1 VSPSVNKSQ
10 SISKSKSKSKSIAK
24 KANAV
29 GMIVFKNP
37 LYVVGACLSAWT
49 HRQFIRKLGL
59 NIQLIVMVDD
69 VIYQYKDELSKY
81 FDRVELIQ
89 MREMK
94 LNPDYKVIHKYSEW
108 MKNSVTKWEILQ
120 YDEYAK
126 ILFIDVD
133 ILPIKPEFY
142 NVFKMDTPGIVVK
155 GMNEQQNQVIPPE
168 TFLNNISVDPSE
180 YYNLSLKLKNSLD
193 AGFVLFTPDKT
204 LYDEYFKFLKVC
216 EGTAGYIS
224 SYHSSVDE
232 TTLLLFFVVYKQ
244 MPVHHI
250 PYDYAAIPWE
260 KFAYNKANVKGVN
273 FLSMVKPWVKVPMIQ
288 WADENIWHDIARKA
302 FVHNTV
308 LQRLHAKYLI
318 EYLYTFYHTW
328 KKNIHKGNSPYNMEC
343 VKSNKLKYKT
353 FRLFDY
359 LKRVHQERLS
369 PQQINY
375 ILAENAKIHAEM
387 NKKLLISF
395 TELDKL

>member
-1 VSPSVNKSQ
+1 
-10 SISKSKSKSKSIAK
+10 
-24 KANAV
+24 
-29 GMIVFKNP
+29 MIVFKNP

-49 HRQFIRKLGL
+49 HRQFINNL
-59 NIQLIVMVDD
+59 NLDIQLIVMVDD
-69 VIYQYKDELSKY
+69 VLYYQYKDELSKY
-81 FDRVELIQ
+81 FDRVELIK

-108 MKNSVTKWEILQ
+108 MKNSVSKWEILK

-133 ILPIKPEFY
+133 ILPIKPDFY
-142 NVFKMDTPGIVVK
+142 NVFDIDTPGIVVK
-155 GMNEQQNQVIPPE
+155 GMNAQQNQIIRPD
-168 TFLNNISVDPSE
+168 TFLERDLKKYGPIEPSE
-180 YYNLSLKLKNSLD
+180 YYNLSLKLKTSLD
-193 AGFVLFTPDKT
+193 AGFVLFTPDKS
-204 LYDEYFKFLKVC
+204 LYDEYFQFLKIC
-216 EGTAGYIS
+216 EGSAGYIS
-224 SYHSSVDE
+224 SFHSSVDE

-260 KFAYNKANVKGVN
+260 KFAYDKDNVKGVN
-273 FLSMVKPWVKVPMIQ
+273 FLSMVKPWVKMPMIQ
-288 WADENIWHDIARKA
+288 WADENIWHDVAKKA
-302 FVHNTV
+302 FVNNSV

-328 KKNIHKGNSPYNMEC
+328 KNNIHKSNSPYNMEC
-343 VKSNKLKYKT
+343 VKSNKLKHKT

-359 LKRVHQERLS
+359 LKRYHKDRLS
-369 PQQINY
+369 SQQINY

-387 NKKLLISF
+387 NKKVLISF
-395 TELDKL
+395 TELKAL